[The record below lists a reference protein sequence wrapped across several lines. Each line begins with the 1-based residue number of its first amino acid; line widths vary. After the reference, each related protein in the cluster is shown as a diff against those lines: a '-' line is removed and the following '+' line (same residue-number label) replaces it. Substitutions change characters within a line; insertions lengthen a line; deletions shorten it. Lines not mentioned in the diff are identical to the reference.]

1 VMKNDKKASD
11 KKTGTLRPWL
21 VDVQIENLR

>member
-1 VMKNDKKASD
+1 VMKNDKKAGE
-11 KKTGTLRPWL
+11 KTKGTLRPWL